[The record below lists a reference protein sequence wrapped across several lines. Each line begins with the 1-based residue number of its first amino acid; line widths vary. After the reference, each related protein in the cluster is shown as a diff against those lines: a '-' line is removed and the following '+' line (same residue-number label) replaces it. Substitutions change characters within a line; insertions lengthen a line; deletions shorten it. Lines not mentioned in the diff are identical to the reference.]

1 LNNQALLVLAIFA
14 FVKKGRAISP
24 AFLHE
29 KHEFKQLGGV

>member
-1 LNNQALLVLAIFA
+1 MVLAIIA